1 MKLKLHKNEAVSF
14 QNTQPQSLSFS
25 QSTPDD
31 TSSKRAK
38 LTIGNTIRISVEP
51 EPNNVENMP
60 IDESH

>member
-25 QSTPDD
+25 QSIPDD
-31 TSSKRAK
+31 TSSKKAK
-38 LTIGNTIRISVEP
+38 LKIDNTIRISVEP
-51 EPNNVENMP
+51 EPNDLENMP

>member
-1 MKLKLHKNEAVSF
+1 MKLKLHKIEAVSF

-31 TSSKRAK
+31 TSSKKAK
-38 LTIGNTIRISVEP
+38 LKIGNAVRISVEP
-51 EPNNVENMP
+51 EPNSLENMP